1 MASLSPRNVAL
12 TDQILAT
19 LAGEGG
25 LPISTMALLEKISP
39 RPRTIAER
47 LATIDRG
54 QLVLHSDLL
63 RLLNRLATLGEV
75 EKIKLDGMR
84 SVYWRR
90 WMEPAGD

>member
-1 MASLSPRNVAL
+1 MRSLSPRNVAL

-19 LAGEGG
+19 LTGEGG
-25 LPISTMALLEKISP
+25 LPISTGALLERISP

-47 LATIDRG
+47 HAVVD
-54 QLVLHSDLL
+54 QLVLYSDFI
-63 RLLNRLATLGEV
+63 RLLNRLARLGEV

-90 WMEPAGD
+90 WMVAASD